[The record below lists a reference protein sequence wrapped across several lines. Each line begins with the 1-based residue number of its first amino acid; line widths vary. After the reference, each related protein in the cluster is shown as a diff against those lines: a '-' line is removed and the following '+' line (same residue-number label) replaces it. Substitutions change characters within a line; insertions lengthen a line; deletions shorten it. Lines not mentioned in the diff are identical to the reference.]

1 MDGCFHS
8 ETHGMLQR
16 LAKTGVAGLMHWTG
30 ADTLIGALNG
40 SRHEPLIIGYHSVVE
55 DFAAGAE
62 GYMPSMLISQR
73 MLERQLDWIGRR
85 YRFIS
90 LDELGMQLE
99 SGIPFEK
106 PVAAVTFDDGYR
118 DFYDHA
124 FPLLLRKGIPAAVF
138 VVTDLLGTSRL
149 LIYDKL
155 YLLLV
160 RAFTTRRFGL
170 FDPFHF
176 LLGLGIR
183 LPDVTRMCQPGDP
196 HAVMRALYTV
206 LPQTLL
212 YRVVDALEADSKM
225 DESTLRERH
234 TLSWAMLSEMH
245 RAGVV
250 IGSHTK
256 THALLP
262 NENWQAALEQTLGS
276 KQDLERKLG
285 ITIRHF
291 AYPNGSFNTFSVPV
305 VANAGYHFAYTTC
318 SHRDLH
324 APLLTIPRKLLWER
338 SCMDAFERF
347 SPSIMSCLVHG
358 VFDFTAPCA
367 QDHRSPGM
375 VPPMP
380 DKGSRK
386 ERDGS
391 PAKATPRS
399 TVSDSLH
406 AARPQPTPTLTHSLT
421 ERDDHG
427 IDL

>member
-1 MDGCFHS
+1 
-8 ETHGMLQR
+8 MLQR
-16 LAKTGVAGLMHWTG
+16 LAKTGVAGLMHRTG
-30 ADTLIGALNG
+30 ADRLIGALNAP
-40 SRHEPLIIGYHSVVE
+40 HVPLIVGYHSVVE
-55 DFAAGAE
+55 DFAAGAA
-62 GYMPSMLISQR
+62 GYMPSMLISRR
-73 MLERQLDWIGRR
+73 MLERQLDWLARR

-90 LDELGMQLE
+90 LDELATRLE
-99 SGIPFEK
+99 SGIPFEE
-106 PVAAVTFDDGYR
+106 PVAAITFDDGYR

-124 FPLLLRKGIPAAVF
+124 FPLLKRKGIPAAVF

-160 RAFTTRRFGL
+160 RAFSTRRFGS
-170 FDPFHF
+170 FDLFHF
-176 LLGLGIR
+176 LLGLGIP
-183 LPDVTRMCQPGDP
+183 LPDIERMCQPGDP
-196 HAVMRALYTV
+196 HAVMRALYTA
-206 LPQTLL
+206 LPQAILHC
-212 YRVVDALEADSKM
+212 VVDALETDGKM
-225 DESTLRERH
+225 EESTLRERH
-234 TLSWAMLSEMH
+234 TLSWAMLSEIH

-262 NENWQAALEQTLGS
+262 NEDWQDAWEQTLGS

-291 AYPNGSFNTFSVPV
+291 AYPNGSFNTFSVRV
-305 VANAGYHFAYTTC
+305 VANAGYRFAYTTC
-318 SHRDLH
+318 SHRDPD

-358 VFDFTAPCA
+358 VFDFAASCA
-367 QDHRSPGM
+367 QEHRSPGM

-380 DKGSRK
+380 SKDSRK
-386 ERDGS
+386 GRDGT
-391 PAKATPRS
+391 PHEATPRS
-399 TVSDSLH
+399 TVSENLH
-406 AARPQPTPTLTHSLT
+406 AKRPHPAPALTHGMT

>member
-1 MDGCFHS
+1 MFH
-8 ETHGMLQR
+8 R
-16 LAKTGVAGLMHWTG
+16 LAKTGVSGLMHWTG
-30 ADTLIGALNG
+30 ADKFIGALNG
-40 SRHEPLIIGYHSVVE
+40 SQHAPLIVGYHSVVE
-55 DFAAGAE
+55 DFAVGAE
-62 GYMPSMLISQR
+62 SYMPSMLISRQT
-73 MLERQLDWIGRR
+73 LEQQLDWLGRR

-90 LDELGMQLE
+90 LDELDARFE

-118 DFYDHA
+118 DFYDLA
-124 FPLLLRKGIPAAVF
+124 FPLLKQKGIPAAVF

-160 RAFTTRRFGL
+160 HAVSARHVGSFDL
-170 FDPFHF
+170 FHI
-176 LLGLGIR
+176 LLSLGIR
-183 LPDVTRMCQPGDP
+183 LPDIERMRQPAWNP
-196 HAVMRALYTV
+196 HAVMRVLYTV
-206 LPQTLL
+206 LPQAILH
-212 YRVVDALEADSKM
+212 RIVDALEVDSEIE
-225 DESTLRERH
+225 ESVLRAH
-234 TLSWAMLSEMH
+234 HVMSWAMLDEMH

-262 NENWQAALEQTLGS
+262 NEDWQNALEQTRGS

-291 AYPNGSFNTFSVPV
+291 AYPNGSFNASSVRA
-305 VANAGYHFAYTTC
+305 VADAGYRFAYTTC
-318 SHRDLH
+318 SHRSPQG
-324 APLLTIPRKLLWER
+324 PLLTIPRKLLWER
-338 SCMDAFERF
+338 SCMNAFERF

-358 VFDFTAPCA
+358 VFDFAAPCA

-375 VPPMP
+375 MP
-380 DKGSRK
+380 LMPGKDSRK

-391 PAKATPRS
+391 PAKATLRF
-399 TVSDSLH
+399 TVSESLR
-406 AARPQPTPTLTHSLT
+406 AARPQPAPTLTHSLT
-421 ERDDHG
+421 ERDTHG